1 MPMLSLLDQK
11 SRHDKAW
18 GRLAGIL
25 WHQKNESNISPFSLY
40 HRGVLESNSIQWG
53 QVLGYFHRGQ
63 QQVRVSHNRQ
73 HPGPTQ
79 WCLRHNRWHPEE
91 GCTELSRHYLHVP
104 SRTALEGPWCG
115 PGDQQATQG
124 CPHRGTT
131 APSLPQGPASQHHFC
146 TGWASAKENL
156 NSFQKQF

>member
-1 MPMLSLLDQK
+1 MTKHEGGWLGFYGIRRMKVTFLHSLCITEEFW
-11 SRHDKAW
+11 KATASNEGRCW
-18 GRLAGIL
+18 GTSTEDN
-25 WHQKNESNISPFSLY
+25 K
-40 HRGVLESNSIQWG
+40 
-53 QVLGYFHRGQ
+53 
-63 QQVRVSHNRQ
+63 QVRVCHNRQ